1 MNTEFRMSRLGDKV
15 YLNIPA
21 SVELD
26 EYALE
31 ELIIDLQQHL
41 GNLKAYNEAKEQNA
55 SKLKLEKQLKE
66 MFVDIFDT
74 DGIEWDKAKVVTPN
88 IKRKLK

>member
-1 MNTEFRMSRLGDKV
+1 MNTEFKMSRLGDKV

-41 GNLKAYNEAKEQNA
+41 GNLKAYNDAKEQNA
-55 SKLKLEKQLKE
+55 SKLKLEKELKE
-66 MFVDIFDT
+66 MFVDVFNT
-74 DGIEWDKAKVVTPN
+74 DGIEYNAAN
-88 IKRKLK
+88 IKLPNKLK